1 MKKTAHRAVLSGLFI
16 CLVLPPAHA
25 VSGSAGKV
33 VRGWLADEGCARGR
47 ASSGLYT
54 ATNPDCAKKCV
65 SQGQKIVLV
74 VPDEKKILQIANQ
87 DAARQ
92 NIGDEVEI
100 TGTIDPGNKALHID
114 SLKMLSPGK
123 AICGLPARP
132 KKG

>member
-1 MKKTAHRAVLSGLFI
+1 
-16 CLVLPPAHA
+16 
-25 VSGSAGKV
+25 
-33 VRGWLADEGCARGR
+33 
-47 ASSGLYT
+47 
-54 ATNPDCAKKCV
+54 
-65 SQGQKIVLV
+65 